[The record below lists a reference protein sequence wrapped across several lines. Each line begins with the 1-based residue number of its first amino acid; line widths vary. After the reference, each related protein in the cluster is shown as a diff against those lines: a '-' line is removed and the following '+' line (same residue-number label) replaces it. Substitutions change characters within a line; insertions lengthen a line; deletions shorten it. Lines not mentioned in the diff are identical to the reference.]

1 MAFDASPYRGQRVL
15 VTGASGFIGRWV
27 ARGLARAGAEVWLAG
42 RDAAALEAICARY
55 AIRGTVCLAD
65 LAREG
70 EFARLWREARPAVI
84 FNLAGYGIDREE
96 QDDALAT
103 ELNTRLVSEIL
114 RTLAADDASQWAGL
128 KFVHTG
134 SAFEYGA
141 VEGTV
146 NEETPAAPV
155 ATYGRTKLA
164 ATQQVADAA
173 RQGTRAAA
181 ARLFTVYGPGE
192 HANRLLPSLL
202 RAAQTGETLPMTGGK
217 QQRDFTYVEEVAEG
231 LLRLGLQREAVGTVN
246 LATGRL
252 VSIREFAETA
262 AELLGLREGQLQ
274 LGALPYRGDETQQG
288 PTDVTKLKKLL
299 FWKPALTV
307 REGIKKT
314 IEFERANAPSHPS

>member
-1 MAFDASPYRGQRVL
+1 VAFDASPYRGQRVL

-27 ARGLARAGAEVWLAG
+27 ARGLAQAGAEVWLAG
-42 RDAAALEAICARY
+42 RDAAALDAVCAGY
-55 AIRGTVCLAD
+55 EIAGTVRLAN

-96 QDDALAT
+96 KDDALAA

-114 RTLAADDASQWAGL
+114 RTLVNKASQWPRL
-128 KFVHTG
+128 QLVHTG

-146 NEETPAAPV
+146 NEDTPANPV

-164 ATQQVADAA
+164 ATQQVAAA
-173 RQGTRAAA
+173 AAGGVRAAT

-202 RAAQTGETLPMTGGK
+202 RAAQTGEALPMTGGK

-231 LLRLGLQREAVGTVN
+231 LLRLGLQRAPVGTVN

-288 PTDVTKLKKLL
+288 PADVTRLKKLL

-307 REGIKKT
+307 REGIQKT
-314 IEFERANAPSHPS
+314 IEFERAHPPSQPS

>member
-1 MAFDASPYRGQRVL
+1 MPFDASAYRERRVL

-27 ARGLARAGAEVWLAG
+27 GRALAQAGADVWLAG
-42 RDAAALEAICARY
+42 RDRRAVAAACNCCGFAGTLCEADFA
-55 AIRGTVCLAD
+55 LP
-65 LAREG
+65 G
-70 EFARLWREARPAVI
+70 EFARLWREVRPAVT

-96 QDDALAT
+96 KDDALAAA
-103 ELNTRLVSEIL
+103 LNTRLVNEIL
-114 RTLAADDASQWAGL
+114 QTLAEHGDETWPGQQL
-128 KFVHTG
+128 VHTG
-134 SAFEYGA
+134 SAFEYGT
-141 VEGTV
+141 VQGTL
-146 NEETPAAPV
+146 NEETPPAPV

-164 ATQQVADAA
+164 ATEQVAAAAA
-173 RQGTRAAA
+173 RGMRITT

-231 LLRLGLQREAVGTVN
+231 LLRLGVQREPVGTIN

-252 VSIREFAETA
+252 TSIREFAETA

-288 PTDVTKLKKLL
+288 PTDVTRLKKLL
-299 FWKPALTV
+299 FWKPTLPV
-307 REGIKKT
+307 REGIRKT
-314 IEFERANAPSHPS
+314 IEFERARGGSQPG

>member
-1 MAFDASPYRGQRVL
+1 MPFDASAYRGQRVL

-27 ARGLARAGAEVWLAG
+27 GRALAQAGADLWLAG
-42 RDAAALEAICARY
+42 RDRAAVQAVCQCCDFTGTLCEA
-55 AIRGTVCLAD
+55 D
-65 LAREG
+65 FAREG
-70 EFARLWREARPAVI
+70 EFARLLREARPAVT

-96 QDDALAT
+96 KDDALAAV
-103 ELNTRLVSEIL
+103 LNTRLVSEIL
-114 RTLAADDASQWAGL
+114 KTLAEQGSELWPGQQL
-128 KFVHTG
+128 VHTG

-146 NEETPAAPV
+146 NEDTPPTPV

-164 ATQQVADAA
+164 ATEQVAAA
-173 RQGTRAAA
+173 ASQGMRVTA

-192 HANRLLPSLL
+192 HANRLLPSLM

-231 LLRLGLQREAVGTVN
+231 LLRLGVQREPVGTIN

-252 VSIREFAETA
+252 TSIREFAETA
-262 AELLGLREGQLQ
+262 AELLGLRAGQLQ

-288 PTDVTKLKKLL
+288 PTDVTRLKKLL
-299 FWKPALTV
+299 FWRPVVTV
-307 REGIKKT
+307 REGIRKT
-314 IEFERANAPSHPS
+314 IEFDKGARGNNP